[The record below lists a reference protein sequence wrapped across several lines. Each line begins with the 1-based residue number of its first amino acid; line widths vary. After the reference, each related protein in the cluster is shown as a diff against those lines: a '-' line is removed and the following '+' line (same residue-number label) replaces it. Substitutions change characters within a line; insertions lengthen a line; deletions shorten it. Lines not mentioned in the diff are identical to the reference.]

1 MFKYTR
7 NSIVGII
14 VLVFI
19 AVVSAVYFVPKN
31 KNTISVSS
39 FEECASLGGPIM
51 ESYPRQCRYD
61 GQTFSE
67 NIGNELDK
75 ANLIVVDSP
84 RPNQAISSPLV
95 IKGKARGNWF
105 FETSFPVVLT
115 NWDGLIIASGIATAE
130 GDWMTTEFVP
140 FTAELRFE
148 NPDYKNNGF
157 LILKKD
163 NPSGLPE
170 NDDALEIPVLF
181 EKIDSPVGILP
192 FKSGVSGKVLL
203 GPICPV
209 VQNQIDSKCD
219 DKPYQTNISVRHVD
233 ASSVFVV
240 GRSDESGVFNFSLP
254 PGLYVISA
262 SDGEKFPSCVDTEVA
277 ISPDKYT
284 DVVISCD
291 TGIR

>member
-1 MFKYTR
+1 MR
-7 NSIVGII
+7 NSIIGII

-19 AVVSAVYFVPKN
+19 AIAGVVYLAPNKN
-31 KNTISVSS
+31 KISVSS

-75 ANLIVVDSP
+75 TNLIVVDTP
-84 RPNQAISSPLV
+84 RPNQIISSPLV
-95 IKGKARGNWF
+95 IKGKARGSWF
-105 FETSFPVVLT
+105 FEASFPVVLT
-115 NWDGLIIASGIATAE
+115 NWDGLIIASGVASAGE
-130 GDWMTTEFVP
+130 GWMTAEFVP
-140 FTAELRFE
+140 FTAELQFK
-148 NPDYKNNGF
+148 NPEYKNNGT

-170 NDDALEIPVLF
+170 NDDALEIPILF
-181 EKIDSPVGILP
+181 EKIDGPAGILP

-209 VQNQIDSKCD
+209 VQNPADSKCD
-219 DKPYQTNISVRHVD
+219 DKPYQTTVSVRRLYSSSIF
-233 ASSVFVV
+233 ASLK
-240 GRSDESGVFNFSLP
+240 SDESGVFKFSLP
-254 PGLYVISA
+254 PGSYVVTA
-262 SDGEKFPSCVDTEVA
+262 EGGERFPRCAETSVIVL
-277 ISPDKYT
+277 PDEYKT
-284 DVVISCD
+284 VVISCD